1 MSSFSTVLVTGGAG
15 FIGANFVHR
24 TLETRPDVKV
34 LIFDAL
40 TYAANPLNLRTD
52 DGTPLEDAYP
62 GRVEFI
68 KGDVADAS
76 AFRTALE
83 RAITLTEQPASPQGA
98 QQSVNKSQQS
108 ATDRVAIVH
117 FAAESHN
124 DNSLATPAIFARS
137 NVEGTLN
144 VAQAA
149 ADLGVR
155 LHHIST
161 DEVFGDL
168 ALDDPNRFT
177 VDTPYNPSSPY
188 SASKA
193 AADHF
198 VRAFVRSRG
207 LKATI
212 SNCSNNYGP
221 RQHPEKFIPRQITG
235 LIEGHRPRLYGTG
248 ENVRDWIHVD
258 DHNDAVWRILDS
270 GKLGETYL
278 IGAEGERSNLQV
290 VRDLLELFGRPGD
303 DFVHVTDRPGHDR
316 RYAIDPSSIAELGW
330 RPRFTDFASGLAETV
345 EWYRRN
351 EKWWVES
358 RAASEKKY
366 SATEQEITEEEIDP
380 V

>member
-1 MSSFSTVLVTGGAG
+1 MSIFSTVLVTGGAG

-24 TLETRPDVKV
+24 TLETRPGVKV

-52 DGTPLEDAYP
+52 DGIPLEVAYP

-68 KGDVADAS
+68 EGDVADAS
-76 AFRTALE
+76 AFRKALE
-83 RAITLTEQPASPQGA
+83 RAITVTEQPASPQGA
-98 QQSVNKSQQS
+98 QQSVDKSQQS

-258 DHNDAVWRILDS
+258 DHNDAVWTILDS

-290 VRDLLELFGRPGD
+290 VRDLLELFDRPAD

-330 RPRFTDFASGLAETV
+330 QPRFTDFASGLAETV

-366 SATEQEITEEEIDP
+366 SATEQEITAEEVDP
-380 V
+380 S